1 MADVNFL
8 KELKEMDCDVIT
20 QAQQKTV
27 KSKLSSNTDVEISSV
42 GSCPNNYREKVE
54 VSLQLFDIFQKNK
67 IFIFLSGS

>member
-27 KSKLSSNTDVEISSV
+27 KSKLSSNTDVKGV
-42 GSCPNNYREKVE
+42 RE
-54 VSLQLFDIFQKNK
+54 
-67 IFIFLSGS
+67 